1 MQSSHPSETELA
13 RASLRAIAA
22 FAARNAMRIH
32 PILQHHYG
40 EHSGVIHTLISAVR
54 ATAEA
59 RPFDL
64 IEAGASQR
72 AVKSLDRTSRDINA
86 LSAADCIGYA
96 ASCAASC
103 LDRERGEAVTWAI
116 KSGEAA
122 AACAHFSTFGLAPEI
137 ESGAIS
143 AIRRDFDTAAAIAPE
158 DADEMGGPVDLS
170 EEGPFGP
177 LWVSGPHGWF
187 IPSRRPA
194 RK

>member
-1 MQSSHPSETELA
+1 MQFSHPSETELA

-22 FAARNAMRIH
+22 FAARNAMRVY
-32 PILQHHYG
+32 PILQHHYV
-40 EHSGVIHTLISAVR
+40 EHSGAIHTLISAVH

-64 IEAGASQR
+64 IEAEASRR
-72 AVKSLDRTSRDINA
+72 AVKSLGRTSKDINA
-86 LSAADCIGYA
+86 LSAADCIEFA

-103 LDRERGEAVTWAI
+103 LERDKAEAVTWAF

-137 ESGAIS
+137 ESKAIS
-143 AIRRDFDTAAAIAPE
+143 AIRQDFDTAAAIAPE
-158 DADEMGGPVDLS
+158 DADAMGGPVDLS
-170 EEGPFGP
+170 EGGPFGP

-187 IPSRRPA
+187 LPSRRPA

>member
-1 MQSSHPSETELA
+1 MEFSHPSEAELA
-13 RASLRAIAA
+13 GTSLRAIAA
-22 FAARNAMRIH
+22 FAARNAMRVY

-40 EHSGVIHTLISAVR
+40 ENSGVIHTLISAVC

-64 IEAGASQR
+64 IEAGASR
-72 AVKSLDRTSRDINA
+72 AVKSLNRASKDTNA
-86 LSAADCIGYA
+86 LSAADCVVFAG
-96 ASCAASC
+96 SCAASC
-103 LDRERGEAVTWAI
+103 LDRDRAEAVSWAI
-116 KSGEAA
+116 RSGEAA

-137 ESGAIS
+137 KSGVIA
-143 AIRRDFDTAAAIAPE
+143 AIRRDFDTAAAIAPG

-170 EEGPFGP
+170 EDGPFGP

-187 IPSRRPA
+187 VPPRRPT